1 MNKDKHKDIET
12 TSLGSGK
19 RYLCYGQGMQ
29 NNLIKTNAA
38 FIRHVARKF
47 SKSTKE
53 SLIAGTLVVT
63 EVEISKLHKFKTK
76 DEYTDHFEKLDFRS
90 KKNIR
95 TQRMIT
101 KN

>member
-1 MNKDKHKDIET
+1 MNKDMCKEKET
-12 TSLGSGK
+12 TSLLSIKGNF
-19 RYLCYGQGMQ
+19 YHGQGMQ
-29 NNLIKTNAA
+29 KNQNETNAA
-38 FIRHVARKF
+38 FMTHIARKF
-47 SKSTKE
+47 GQSNKP
-53 SLIAGTLVVT
+53 SLMAGTVVVT